1 MRAKKVSLIVSVV
14 AAATMMSASLAAHA
28 QAAKII
34 KIASQSPLSGGQSV
48 DGTGLRNGA
57 DLAISQLAQPLTD
70 MGFQVQLVPYDDK
83 ADPDT
88 GVANAQQIVADPAI
102 LAVVGHFNSGVAIP
116 SSVVYDANNLVM
128 VSPANTNPAV
138 TDRGLKT
145 VNRVCGRDDAQGAV
159 GAEFAQS
166 LGIKSVYI
174 INDTTVYGAGVAN
187 FFQKTAESLGITV
200 LGNQGTT
207 ETSNF
212 DGIIQPILALNP
224 DAVYMGGIYDQMG
237 IFANQLSAAGFTGT
251 LLGPDGLDAPDYA
264 KLAGTAATQTYYSS
278 AAGPASA
285 YPGTAQFIKDYTAKY
300 GNAPTPYAAESY
312 DAAGIILQALETT
325 IKADN
330 GNLPTRAEV
339 AAAVRATQDYS
350 GLTGSISFDA
360 NGDRAEANYF
370 VLKVN
375 SSDPAQWTSNTILK
389 EVQIPSPLT
398 AAASATAEA
407 TMEMTPEATAG
418 S

>member
-1 MRAKKVSLIVSVV
+1 
-14 AAATMMSASLAAHA
+14 
-28 QAAKII
+28 
-34 KIASQSPLSGGQSV
+34 
-48 DGTGLRNGA
+48 
-57 DLAISQLAQPLTD
+57 
-70 MGFQVQLVPYDDK
+70 
-83 ADPDT
+83 
-88 GVANAQQIVADPAI
+88 
-102 LAVVGHFNSGVAIP
+102 VAIP

-159 GAEFAQS
+159 GAQMAAS

-174 INDTTVYGAGVAN
+174 LNDTTTYGAGVAAY
-187 FFQKTAESLGITV
+187 FRDSATALGINV
-200 LGNQGTT
+200 LGFEGTT

-237 IFANQLSAAGFTGT
+237 VFANQLVAAGYTGQ

-264 KLAGTAATQTYYSS
+264 KLAGQAAVGTYYSS

-285 YPGTAQFIKDYTAKY
+285 YPGTAQFVKDYMAKY
-300 GNAPTPYAAESY
+300 STAPTPYAAEAY
-312 DAAGIILQALETT
+312 DATGIVLAAIAEAAT
-325 IKADN
+325 ADN
-330 GNLPTRAEV
+330 GAIPTRAEV
-339 AAAVRATQDYS
+339 AADVRATQNYQ

-360 NGDRAEANYF
+360 NGDRTEANYF
-370 VLKVN
+370 VLKVL
-375 SSDPAQWTSNTILK
+375 SADPTQWGNNTIIK
-389 EVQIPSPLT
+389 EIQIPSPLT
-398 AAASATAEA
+398 AAAMATATA
-407 TMEMTPEATAG
+407 TMEMPMTPEATAG